1 MSNLNDNILLE
12 DFLDS
17 LDADDAI
24 QKDDVVSDE
33 PLFMFKIT
41 LYMISQRQMKE
52 SDCDFIRMYAL
63 TLKAASTVFNFI
75 SNV

>member
-24 QKDDVVSDE
+24 QKDDVVSDD

-63 TLKAASTVFNFI
+63 TLKAANTVFNFI
-75 SNV
+75 SNI